1 MGSFESV
8 SATRDAAG
16 PPGFQSPAEA
26 QSALAAH
33 EYIAD
38 DALSV
43 SLFLATKLGRPLLL
57 EGAPGVGKT
66 ELAKVVS
73 AISKTELIR
82 LQCYEG
88 LDLAQAAYEW
98 NYPRQLLEI
107 QARRPLESVERQGV
121 DSLFTEEYLLRRPLL
136 AAIDPRR
143 SQAPVLL
150 IDELDRAD
158 EEFESFLLELLSD
171 FQITIPELGTVR
183 AVHRPLVL
191 LTSNRTREVHDAL
204 KRRCLY
210 HFIGYPSAEKEVE
223 ILTRKVPGLSER
235 LSRQVARF
243 VEKLRQADLYKVPG
257 VAESIDWARALQLLG
272 VTSLSSR
279 DVHATAGCFL
289 KHQDD
294 VERLRSGLGDDLL
307 AAVAGD

>member
-1 MGSFESV
+1 V
-8 SATRDAAG
+8 RAR
-16 PPGFQSPAEA
+16 
-26 QSALAAH
+26 LAALD
-33 EYIAD
+33 YIAD

-43 SLFLATKLGRPLLL
+43 SVFLASKLGRPLLV

-73 AISKTELIR
+73 RMLRADLIR

-88 LDLAQAAYEW
+88 LDLAHAAYEW

-107 QARRPLESVERQGV
+107 QARGAAGRAAPGAAPAAGAGQV
-121 DSLFTEEYLLRRPLL
+121 DDLFAPEYLLRRPLL
-136 AAIDPRR
+136 DAIDPRR
-143 SQAPVLL
+143 DRPPVLL

-183 AVHRPLVL
+183 AVHRPFVL

-210 HFIGYPSAEKEVE
+210 QWIDYPSPEKEKQ
-223 ILTRKVPGLSER
+223 ILERKVPGLGDA
-235 LSRQVARF
+235 LSRQIVAF
-243 VEKLRQADLYKVPG
+243 SAGLRGAGLYKAPG

-272 VTSLSSR
+272 VQKLGLDDVSST
-279 DVHATAGCFL
+279 VGCL
-289 KHQDD
+289 VKHQDD
-294 VERLRSGLGDDLL
+294 VERLRGGLARELLEAGD
-307 AAVAGD
+307 AVAGHSPAGHSPAGNGA